1 MSLSELLLIAV
12 IALVLFDTKQLIQL
26 CKIAITSYKKIARF
40 LLQVKYSLADNSS
53 LADNNQIIFNSELS
67 SNNNQDYI
75 RNSNDYNNLIG
86 NYCTN
91 MQILYQPELNF
102 EAQPELFDEIFLL

>member
-26 CKIAITSYKKIARF
+26 CKIAVISYKKIVRF
-40 LLQVKYSLADNSS
+40 LLQAKSAWADNTQTIFSS
-53 LADNNQIIFNSELS
+53 ES
-67 SNNNQDYI
+67 SNNYQHNYI
-75 RNSNDYNNLIG
+75 KHSTDYNNLIG

-102 EAQPELFDEIFLL
+102 DAQPELFDGIFLL